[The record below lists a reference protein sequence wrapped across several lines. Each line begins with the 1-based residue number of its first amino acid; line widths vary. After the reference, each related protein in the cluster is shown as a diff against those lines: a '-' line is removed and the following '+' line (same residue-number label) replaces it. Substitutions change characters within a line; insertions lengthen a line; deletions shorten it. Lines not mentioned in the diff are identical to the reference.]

1 MWGQACMDRQM
12 DEGWVNGVGDAT
24 NCRVPN
30 PKLLFAQYD
39 FFALFELLGINS
51 SPRKK
56 NSSGF
61 TLFKR
66 VLLDKPSWCLAALS
80 P

>member
-1 MWGQACMDRQM
+1 MDRQM
-12 DEGWVNGVGDAT
+12 DEGWVNGVGDGT

-30 PKLLFAQYD
+30 PNCCSLSMT

-51 SPRKK
+51 SSRRK
-56 NSSGF
+56 NSSV
-61 TLFKR
+61 TLFKC
-66 VLLDKPSWCLAALS
+66 VLLDKPRWCLAPFS